1 MKAIEPIVLWV
12 NGQNVTANGFLL
24 KIVDDNLEN
33 QCIFYYALTSEYLQ
47 IADSNINETSQLLAQ
62 GNLLI
67 SGQEYIDWDLSTEAN
82 QWAYEW
88 AALQLNLV
96 LLP

>member
-1 MKAIEPIVLWV
+1 LIAIETVVLWV
-12 NGQNVTANGFLL
+12 NVQNLSANGFSL
-24 KIVDDNLEN
+24 KIVDDNLKN